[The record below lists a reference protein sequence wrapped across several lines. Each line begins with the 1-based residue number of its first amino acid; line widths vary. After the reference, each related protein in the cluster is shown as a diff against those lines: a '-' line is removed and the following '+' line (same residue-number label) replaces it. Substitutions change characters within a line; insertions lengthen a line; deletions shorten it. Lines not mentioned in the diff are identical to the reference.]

1 MTARTGDAG
10 SAIAAAEA
18 GSVLV
23 AVGVEKQFAGSI
35 LMADPVR
42 ADVGEMLAG
51 LRRDGVKRLVL
62 ATGDRAAV
70 AERIAGGLGLDA
82 IHAELSPDRK
92 VHVVL
97 EERKLGPVMMVGDG
111 VNDAPAL
118 AVAEVGVAMGAR
130 GAAAS
135 AEAADVVLLV
145 DRIDRLRTGFVIARR
160 ARAIALQSVV
170 VGIGLSVLAML
181 AAGFGYLQPFRV
193 PCCRRQSTLRQS
205 STPCGP

>member
-1 MTARTGDAG
+1 M
-10 SAIAAAEA
+10 
-18 GSVLV
+18 
-23 AVGVEKQFAGSI
+23 
-35 LMADPVR
+35 
-42 ADVGEMLAG
+42 
-51 LRRDGVKRLVL
+51 
-62 ATGDRAAV
+62 
-70 AERIAGGLGLDA
+70 
-82 IHAELSPDRK
+82 
-92 VHVVL
+92 VL

-181 AAGFGYLQPFRV
+181 AAGFGYLQPVQGALLQEAIDVATILNALRSLRIAV
-193 PCCRRQSTLRQS
+193 PAAEGAATRPAT
-205 STPCGP
+205 